1 MSTSGANRNLSHRE
15 GGRWCLFA
23 AGLSAI
29 FLLTACEEQATV
41 DKNVV
46 RAIKWIELSEPAA
59 TQQRKISGLVKP
71 IDYSHVSF
79 EVSGQVMAVGVDVGD
94 RVEIGDVL
102 AKMDREPY
110 QLAVFGAQAELGEA
124 EARLQDAQQNHG
136 RQERLF
142 NDGWVALAALDTATA
157 GRNAAEQQVEALR
170 ARVNM
175 AKRDL
180 AKTTLVAPYS
190 GTISKRTIEPYEEVS
205 AGQVLFE
212 VDGENGLEVSLQAPN
227 NLVSR
232 IEEGQSVDVLFP
244 SIGDVTL
251 PGEITEIGTRAE
263 TANAFPVKVAL
274 KEHHDAVRPGITAE
288 VAFIYENGEQAQGF
302 MAPTSAILSGDGSEH
317 FIFAY
322 DEATS
327 TLKKRPVELVE
338 LRDNAVQID
347 GDAIDAGTII
357 ATAGVP
363 FFQDGLEVK
372 LMENA
377 QR

>member
-1 MSTSGANRNLSHRE
+1 MSTTKAMRSNAWNGASPLVIALCLSGLA
-15 GGRWCLFA
+15 F
-23 AGLSAI
+23 
-29 FLLTACEEQATV
+29 LTACEEPVTV

-46 RAIKWIELSEPAA
+46 REINWQALIEHAA
-59 TQQRKISGLVKP
+59 AQQRMMSGLVKP

-79 EVSGQVMAVGVDVGD
+79 EVSGQVMAVEVDVGD
-94 RVEIGDVL
+94 PVEIGHVL

-110 QLAVFGAQAELGEA
+110 QLAVFAAEAELGEA
-124 EARLQDAQQNHG
+124 EARLQDAQQNYG

-190 GTISKRTIEPYEEVS
+190 GTISKRIIEPYEEVS

-212 VDGENGLEVSLQAPN
+212 VDGENGLEVTLQAPN

-232 IEEGQSVDVLFP
+232 VNEGQSVDVLFP

-251 PGEITEIGTRAE
+251 PGEITDIGTRAE
-263 TANAFPVKVAL
+263 TANAFPIKVAL
-274 KEHHDAVRPGITAE
+274 K
-288 VAFIYENGEQAQGF
+288 
-302 MAPTSAILSGDGSEH
+302 
-317 FIFAY
+317 
-322 DEATS
+322 
-327 TLKKRPVELVE
+327 
-338 LRDNAVQID
+338 
-347 GDAIDAGTII
+347 
-357 ATAGVP
+357 
-363 FFQDGLEVK
+363 
-372 LMENA
+372 
-377 QR
+377 

>member
-1 MSTSGANRNLSHRE
+1 MSVLTATRKNARMGASPFVIALS
-15 GGRWCLFA
+15 
-23 AGLSAI
+23 LSSLA
-29 FLLTACEEQATV
+29 LLTACEEPMTV

-46 RAIKWIELSEPAA
+46 RAIKWQTLSEPAA
-59 TQQRKISGLVKP
+59 AQQRKISGLVKP

-79 EVSGQVMAVGVDVGD
+79 EVSGQVMAVEVDVGD
-94 RVEIGDVL
+94 RVDVGDVL

-110 QLAVFGAQAELGEA
+110 QLAVFAAEAELGEA
-124 EARLQDAQQNHG
+124 EARLQDAQQNYG

-212 VDGENGLEVSLQAPN
+212 VDGENGLEVTLQAPN

-232 IEEGQSVDVLFP
+232 IEEGQRVDVLFP

-251 PGEITEIGTRAE
+251 PGEITDIGTRAE
-263 TANAFPVKVAL
+263 TANAFPIKVAL
-274 KEHHDAVRPGITAE
+274 EEHHDAVRPGITAE
-288 VAFIYENGEQAQGF
+288 VAFSYENHEQATGF
-302 MAPTSAILSGDGSEH
+302 MVPTSAILSGSEH
-317 FIFAY
+317 EHFVFVY
-322 DEATS
+322 DEGSS
-327 TLKKRPVELVE
+327 TLSRRSVELVE

-347 GDAIDAGTII
+347 GGAIDAGTIV

-372 LMENA
+372 LMEQE

>member
-1 MSTSGANRNLSHRE
+1 MSTTQATRSKARMGASPLVIALS
-15 GGRWCLFA
+15 
-23 AGLSAI
+23 LSSLA
-29 FLLTACEEQATV
+29 LLTACEEQVTV

-46 RAIKWIELSEPAA
+46 RAIKWQALTEPAA
-59 TQQRKISGLVKP
+59 AQQRKISGLVKP

-79 EVSGQVMAVGVDVGD
+79 EVSGQVMAVEVDVGD
-94 RVEIGDVL
+94 RVDVGDVL

-110 QLAVFGAQAELGEA
+110 QLAVFAAQAELGEA
-124 EARLQDAQQNHG
+124 EARLQDAQQNYG

-190 GTISKRTIEPYEEVS
+190 GTISKRIIEPYEEVS

-212 VDGENGLEVSLQAPN
+212 VDGENGLEVTLQAPN

-232 IEEGQSVDVLFP
+232 IDEEQSVDVLFP

-251 PGEITEIGTRAE
+251 PGKITDIGTRAE
-263 TANAFPVKVAL
+263 TANAFPIKVAL

-288 VAFIYENGEQAQGF
+288 VAFSYENHEQATGF
-302 MAPTSAILSGDGSEH
+302 MVPTSAILSGGEHEH
-317 FIFAY
+317 FVFVY

-327 TLKKRPVELVE
+327 SLSRRSVELVE

-347 GDAIDAGTII
+347 GDAIDAGAIV

-372 LMENA
+372 LMEQE

>member
-1 MSTSGANRNLSHRE
+1 MYHRKR
-15 GGRWCLFA
+15 GSWPLMM
-23 AGLSAI
+23 AGLSV
-29 FLLTACEEQATV
+29 LLLVAACEEQATV

-59 TQQRKISGLVKP
+59 TQQRKISGLIKP

-79 EVSGQVMAVGVDVGD
+79 EVSGQVMAVEVDVGA
-94 RVEIGDVL
+94 RVEVGDVL
-102 AKMDREPY
+102 ARMDREPY
-110 QLAVFGAQAELGEA
+110 QLAVFAADAELGEA
-124 EARLQDAQQNHG
+124 EARLQDALQNHG

-142 NDGWVALAALDTATA
+142 NDGWVALAALDSATA

-190 GTISKRTIEPYEEVS
+190 GSISKRIVEPFEEVS

-212 VDGENGLEVSLQAPN
+212 IDGENGLEVTLQAPN

-232 IEEGQSVDVLFP
+232 IDEGLQVDVLFP
-244 SIGDVTL
+244 SIGELTL
-251 PGEITEIGTRAE
+251 AGEITEIGTRAE

-274 KEHHDAVRPGITAE
+274 LAKHEAVRPGITAE

-317 FIFAY
+317 FVFAY

-327 TLKKRPVELVE
+327 TLKKRSVELVE

-347 GDAIDAGTII
+347 GKAIEAGLII

-372 LMENA
+372 LMEKA

>member
-1 MSTSGANRNLSHRE
+1 MSTLKAMRNRTRLGASPLVLAI
-15 GGRWCLFA
+15 GI
-23 AGLSAI
+23 SAVG
-29 FLLTACEEQATV
+29 LLTACEEQATV
-41 DKNVV
+41 DRNVL
-46 RAIKWIELSEPAA
+46 RAIKWQTLSEPAA
-59 TQQRKISGLVKP
+59 AQQRKISGLVKP

-79 EVSGQVMAVGVDVGD
+79 EVSGQVMAVEVNVGN
-94 RVEIGDVL
+94 RVEVGDVL
-102 AKMDREPY
+102 ARMDREPY
-110 QLAVFGAQAELGEA
+110 QLAVFAAQAELGEA
-124 EARLQDAQQNHG
+124 DARFQDAQQNHG

-190 GTISKRTIEPYEEVS
+190 GTISMRTIEPFEEVS

-212 VDGENGLEVSLQAPN
+212 VDGENGLEVALQAPN

-232 IEEGQSVDVLFP
+232 IEEGQPVDVLFP

-251 PGEITEIGTRAE
+251 PGEITDIGTRAE
-263 TANAFPVKVAL
+263 TANAFPIKVAL
-274 KEHHDAVRPGITAE
+274 QEKHDAVRPGITAE
-288 VAFIYENGEQAQGF
+288 VAFSYENQEQAAGF
-302 MAPTSAILSGDGSEH
+302 MVPTSAILSGGDHEH
-317 FIFAY
+317 FVFVY
-322 DEATS
+322 DETTS
-327 TLKKRPVELVE
+327 ALSRRPVELVE

-347 GDAIDAGTII
+347 SDAIDAGAII

-372 LMENA
+372 LMEQE